1 MQLVHYHPRQHLLNR
16 PNGLNTL
23 FDSFFDDFFGPAL
36 QVAAPVS
43 KRESTALRVDIYE
56 NDAAVVINAE
66 LPGVAKEDIKLD
78 VKGKCLTLGGER
90 KSEEEV
96 KDARHYRR
104 EIVFGSFERTFSLPF
119 EIDTEKVTATF
130 ENGILRLEI
139 AKPEE
144 QQPRRIAIN

>member
-1 MQLVHYHPRQHLLNR
+1 MQLVRYNPHHYMTNRQNSR
-16 PNGLNTL
+16 GNF

-36 QVAAPVS
+36 HTGNVGNGGSRLQ
-43 KRESTALRVDIYE
+43 VDIYE
-56 NDAAVVINAE
+56 NESFFVITAE

-78 VKGKCLTLGGER
+78 VKGKYLILGGEVQR
-90 KSEEEV
+90 EEEV

-104 EIVFGSFERTFSLPF
+104 ERTYGSLERTFCLPF
-119 EIDTEKVTATF
+119 EIDADKVEAKL

-144 QQPRRIAIN
+144 QQAKRIEIN